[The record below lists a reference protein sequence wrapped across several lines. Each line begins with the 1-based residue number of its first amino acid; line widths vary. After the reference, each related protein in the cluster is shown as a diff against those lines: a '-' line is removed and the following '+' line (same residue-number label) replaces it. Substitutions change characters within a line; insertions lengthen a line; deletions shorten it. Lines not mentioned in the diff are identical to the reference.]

1 MWPKLSV
8 ILVRN
13 RPLHRRA
20 AFYSAV
26 VWRAG
31 VKDAWQLW
39 SSRVLPKTW
48 KRDPPLEANGMG
60 LVWAPPL
67 KRLKEAPPDYSNF
80 PGSDAH
86 NFPLPPPPLSA
97 PTALAAIALAAFLPQ
112 SRANKQ
118 APPLAAFF
126 WDSRKPV

>member
-13 RPLHRRA
+13 RLLHRRA

-31 VKDAWQLW
+31 VEDAWQLW

-48 KRDPPLEANGMG
+48 KRDPPLNANGMDSYG
-60 LVWAPPL
+60 
-67 KRLKEAPPDYSNF
+67 
-80 PGSDAH
+80 
-86 NFPLPPPPLSA
+86 LPPW
-97 PTALAAIALAAFLPQ
+97 
-112 SRANKQ
+112 KG
-118 APPLAAFF
+118 
-126 WDSRKPV
+126 